1 MNLKKLSIINLL
13 ILTVLIAVGSSN
25 ISAQKIEKTTK
36 VGAGLYE
43 IVYNE
48 KDNLVYVA
56 ATGKRGET
64 GGAKIYK
71 LDPNTLEVKGEIDV
85 NEAPAFGLGLNTK
98 TQTLYT
104 TNTRNNS
111 VSAIDLKTGKI
122 VATINHGQDK
132 SHTREVVADESTNKV
147 YVSNMTDVW
156 VIDGATNKFS
166 HLIEGLG
173 EGVTGLAIDSAK
185 QILYVTN
192 MGSQAEGK
200 IVPAKVTAYDLKA
213 KKVALSF
220 ETGVKGSINL
230 VHDAKGKRLFVA
242 NQGDGVV
249 TVYNESG
256 KLLETIKTG
265 AGALGINYNPVKELI
280 YVANRGAGTTSVIDA
295 KTYKVV
301 AELKTGSFPQTI
313 AIDKKSGKV
322 FVTNKAKGAPRAQPG
337 QPAPAPVDDPEGDV
351 VNVIVP

>member
-1 MNLKKLSIINLL
+1 MIAKIKIGTKLLSIAALA
-13 ILTVLIAVGSSN
+13 LTIGAANGF
-25 ISAQKIEKTTK
+25 AQKINKTQK
-36 VGAGLYE
+36 VGGGLYE

-56 ATGKRGET
+56 ATGKRGEK

-85 NEAPAFGLGLNTK
+85 NAAPAFGLGLNSK

-104 TNTRNNS
+104 TNTRSNS

-122 VATINHGQDK
+122 IATINHGKDK
-132 SHTREVVADESTNKV
+132 SHTREVVADETTNKI

-156 VIDGATNKFS
+156 VIDGKTNKFS

-173 EGVTGLAIDSAK
+173 EGVTGMAINTAK
-185 QILYVTN
+185 QVLYVTN
-192 MGSQAEGK
+192 MGSDKE
-200 IVPAKVTAYDLKA
+200 PANITAYDLKA
-213 KKVALSF
+213 GKVIKSF
-220 ETGVKGSINL
+220 ATGVKGSINL
-230 VHDAKGKRLFVA
+230 VFDAKGKRLFVA

-249 TVYNESG
+249 TAYNEEG
-256 KLLETIKTG
+256 KLLANVKTG
-265 AGALGINYNPVKELI
+265 EGALGINYNPVKELI
-280 YVANRGAGTTSVIDA
+280 YVANRRAGTTSVIDA

-301 AELKTGSFPQTI
+301 AELKTGTFPQTI

-322 FVTNKAKGAPRAQPG
+322 FVTNKAQGGPRPKPG
-337 QPAPAPVDDPEGDV
+337 ETPKPAPEDPNGDV
-351 VNVIVP
+351 VNVITP

>member
-1 MNLKKLSIINLL
+1 MNLKKLSILNLL
-13 ILTVLIAVGSSN
+13 ILTVMIAVGTNN

-85 NEAPAFGLGLNTK
+85 NAAPAYGLGLNTK

-104 TNTRNNS
+104 TNTRNNN

-122 VATINHGQDK
+122 IAIITSTNEK
-132 SHTREVVADESTNKV
+132 AHTREVVADETTNKV

-166 HLIEGLG
+166 HFIEGIG
-173 EGVTGLAIDSAK
+173 EGVTGLTINKEK

-192 MGSQAEGK
+192 MGNEK
-200 IVPAKVTAYDLKA
+200 ENIPAKVTAYDLKA
-213 KKVALSF
+213 KKVI
-220 ETGVKGSINL
+220 GSYDSGGKSAINL
-230 VHDAKGKRLFVA
+230 VYDDKGKRLFVA

-249 TVYNESG
+249 TVLDESG
-256 KLLETIKTG
+256 KVLQTIATG
-265 AGALGINYNPVKELI
+265 KGALGINYNPVKELI
-280 YVANRGAGTTSVIDA
+280 YVANRQAGTTSVIDA

-322 FVTNKAKGAPRAQPG
+322 FVTNKAKGTPRPQAG
-337 QPAPAPVDDPEGDV
+337 QPAPTPVEDPEGDV
-351 VNVIVP
+351 VNIIVP